1 MRFQLATGQLDNPM
15 RIRMSEEYAR
25 VTVLREREIRQTLNG
40 RINSGNRRRDYRIER
55 AARKVRI
62 GRVVSD
68 KMDKTV
74 VVSVETVER
83 PSLRKGQDK

>member
-1 MRFQLATGQLDNPM
+1 MA
-15 RIRMSEEYAR
+15 
-25 VTVLREREIRQTLNG
+25 
-40 RINSGNRRRDYRIER
+40 ER

-74 VVSVETVER
+74 VVVVESFIKHPLYGRRVKNTKKFKAHDEEKVVI
-83 PSLRKGQDK
+83 